1 MPKQKLPTAAAVDV
15 ISLFHGAL
23 QSSAVKAGENV
34 VIFCDT
40 FSDPVVADGFLGAA
54 KQLGAR
60 PIQLIEP
67 LIEATLSRV
76 ENRATTNPVV
86 LSALK
91 QADLVV
97 DITTGGL
104 LYSDLRQEILS
115 SGARILRIREPIET
129 LRRFPFDPEVKRRS
143 LAGAEVLRR
152 GQRCR
157 VQTESGSDFTIL
169 RGDRVVDVQYGAA
182 DERGR
187 WDHWPTGMVV
197 FAPVEDTLEGR
208 LIIDEGSLLF
218 PPERYVMQPIV
229 LEFKDGKIDSITG
242 GTDAILLKEYMGRSG
257 NPNAFRMAHLGWGTD
272 NRARW
277 EAFSMWGSEG
287 GGGAEARSMSGS
299 VLLAFGE
306 NQDLG
311 GQNAAPIH
319 VDICLRQ
326 ARFEIDNRVIVDQGK
341 IVDQECN

>member
-1 MPKQKLPTAAAVDV
+1 MPKQRISEAAAVDV

-23 QSSAVKAGENV
+23 QSSAVKPGENV

-40 FSDPVVADGFLGAA
+40 FSDPAVANGIMGAT
-54 KQLGAR
+54 KQLDAR
-60 PIQLIEP
+60 PIQLMES
-67 LIEATLSRV
+67 LIESVSRV

-115 SGARILRIREPIET
+115 GGARILRIREPIET
-129 LRRFPFDPEVKRRS
+129 LRRFPFDPAVKRRS

-157 VQTESGSDFTIL
+157 VQTESGSDFTIS
-169 RGDRVVDVQYGAA
+169 RGERVVDTQYGAA

-208 LIIDEGSLLF
+208 LVVDEGSLLF

-229 LEFKDGKIDSITG
+229 LEFKNGKIDSITG
-242 GTDAILLKEYMGRSG
+242 GTDAILLKEYMCRSG
-257 NPNAFRMAHLGWGTD
+257 NPNAFRMAHLGWGTEH
-272 NRARW
+272 RARW

-287 GGGAEARSMSGS
+287 GGGAEARSMAGS

-306 NQDLG
+306 NLDLG

-341 IVDQECN
+341 IVDQECI